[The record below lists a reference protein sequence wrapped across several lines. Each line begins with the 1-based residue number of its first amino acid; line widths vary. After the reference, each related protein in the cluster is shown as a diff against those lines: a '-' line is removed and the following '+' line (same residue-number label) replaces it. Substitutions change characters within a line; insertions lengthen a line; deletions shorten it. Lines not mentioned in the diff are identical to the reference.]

1 MLQSGHMMKLKAF
14 FLFFLGFWSSLLF
27 IFTAISTAQAQVD
40 PSIRWETIHLPH
52 FDLIYDAKHQ
62 KLAKI
67 YADRLEDNFKYLG
80 LEFEQLPKHI
90 AVVINDNTDLTNG
103 YATPIP
109 YRLIMVYP
117 VLPPTLTTISDY
129 GDWARELTM
138 HESTHILSFEP
149 RRGLV
154 KGLYYTFGSLITP
167 NILLPRWYLEGIAVE
182 METRFS
188 RHGRLRSPY
197 QDGSVRAYVNDDRLS
212 EIQLGEINEVGIETW
227 PQGAR
232 PYLFGSMMWS
242 EMIAKYGEKLIWDL
256 HDRYG
261 GRVPFMLNGPLE
273 DLTSENYLQMFGMMM
288 TDADSRARQQ
298 LAELKKVPPPPSE
311 TLQIENSLETFL
323 PSISPDGLKMAV
335 LTKNDSNRR
344 AITILVRPNT
354 QIPFR
359 GEFAKGELNQ
369 RFNDDTGNSIN
380 LPRQDGP
387 PTGTIQRIRW
397 FADSKR
403 FIFDKVDTPN
413 LFHEI
418 SDLWIMNL
426 KDRKDDQLT
435 FGERAREADVSPNE
449 QLVTFVGLGAGETS
463 LKLLSLN
470 EAQKKIET
478 LRQPELGVRIS
489 NPTFWSDH
497 EILFSER
504 AVTGH
509 ETLFLMDLQTHAVSE
524 LLTTYPDIHEAH
536 RTPEGLLFTSTLN
549 GTNNAYLSADLKNAK
564 PVSHSLTYV
573 GAAEM
578 DPVLHDLYLTEL
590 SGRGLQTRKVSAA
603 DWEKL
608 PATLPQ
614 VTPLYGDRYPTGPEA
629 VVEEQKEY
637 PTDSYSVWPYILPH
651 YWIPNFSL
659 SSSGSHL
666 GLITNG
672 NDPLSKH
679 VYTLAGGYTTDDSH
693 SKNYWDYN
701 FLYLNQQT
709 SAQIFLTSY
718 DIHTWVPNTN
728 MNYRDREHNIYGLWT
743 IPGFSSELSMGPGWT
758 WKSRNYNDNTAA
770 ATYATGPSAIINYL
784 DYLMSGRQFS
794 PESGQAVLLKYTDFY
809 AQGAN
814 SNFRELDVKAQ
825 KYFSKWLPAHNVIM
839 ARILAQWI
847 DGSAT
852 LPDYATTS
860 SLQLYSNLP
869 SPFYVMRGYPTGEF
883 LGKSLANYDVEYRFP
898 IAEINHGAGT
908 TPIFIRQF
916 HGAVVADGIQEDGY
930 ALNPN
935 TGGYEKVAAWKTFW
949 DMGLE
954 VKADVTLGYQFP
966 FTFYA
971 GTYWPLDSHF
981 GSGNQFALGIQY

>member
-1 MLQSGHMMKLKAF
+1 MTKQKAF
-14 FLFFLGFWSSLLF
+14 RFLLLTFFLSFLSSALF
-27 IFTAISTAQAQVD
+27 ISAAQAQVD
-40 PSIRWETIHLPH
+40 PSIVWETMHLPH

-62 KLAKI
+62 KLAQI

-80 LEFEQLPKHI
+80 QEFEQLPKHI
-90 AVVINDNTDLTNG
+90 AVVLNDCTDLTNG

-149 RRGLV
+149 RRGIV

-188 RHGRLRSPY
+188 QHGRLRSPY
-197 QDGSVRAYVNDDRLS
+197 QDGSVRAYVNDDLLRDVG
-212 EIQLGEINEVGIETW
+212 LGEINEVGIETW

-232 PYLFGSMMWS
+232 PYLFGSLMWS
-242 EMIAKYGEKLIWDL
+242 EMIAQYGEKLIWDL

-261 GRVPFMLNGPLE
+261 GRVPFLLETPLR
-273 DLTSENYLQMFGMMM
+273 DMTGRNYTEMFAMMM
-288 TDADSRARQQ
+288 EDAQSRAQQQ
-298 LAELKKVPPPPSE
+298 LEGLKKVPPPPSE
-311 TLQIENSLETFL
+311 TLKIENSLETFL

-344 AITILVRPNT
+344 AITILVRPST

-369 RFNDDTGNSIN
+369 RFNDDTGGSLQ
-380 LPRQDGP
+380 LPRQDGLQDGGDGP

-413 LFHEI
+413 LFHEV
-418 SDLWIMNL
+418 SDLWIMDL
-426 KDRKDDQLT
+426 KTRKADQLT

-449 QLVTFVGLGAGETS
+449 QLVTFVGLGAGDTS
-463 LKLLSLN
+463 LKILRLSD
-470 EAQKKIET
+470 KKIEV
-478 LRQPELGVRIS
+478 LRQPDLQVRIS
-489 NPTFWSDH
+489 NPSFWSDH

-504 AVTGH
+504 AVTGK
-509 ETLFLMDLQTHAVSE
+509 ETLYMMDLQTHAVSE
-524 LLTTYPDIHEAH
+524 LLAQYPDIHDAH
-536 RTPEGLLFTSTLN
+536 RTAEGLIFTSTLN
-549 GTNNAYLSADLKNAK
+549 GINNAYLSPDLKTAK
-564 PVSHSLTYV
+564 AVSHTLTYV

-578 DPVLHDLYLTEL
+578 DPALHDLYLTEL
-590 SGRGLQTRKVSAA
+590 SGRGLQTRRVSAA
-603 DWEKL
+603 DWKKL
-608 PATLPQ
+608 PATLPK
-614 VTPLYGDRYPTGPEA
+614 VGALYGDRYPAGQEA
-629 VVEEQKEY
+629 VIDPQTDY
-637 PTDSYSVWPYILPH
+637 PSSGYSVWPYILPH
-651 YWIPNFSL
+651 YWIPNFSF
-659 SSSGSHL
+659 GSDGSYL
-666 GLITNG
+666 GLITAG

-679 VYTLAGGYTTDDSH
+679 VYTLAGGYTTNDSR
-693 SKNYWDYN
+693 SKNFWDYN
-701 FLYLNQQT
+701 FQYLNQQT

-718 DIHTWVPNTN
+718 DIHTWVSNTN
-728 MNYRDREHNIYGLWT
+728 VNYRDREHNLYSLWT
-743 IPGFSSELSMGPGWT
+743 VPGFSSELSAGVGWT
-758 WKSRNYNDNTAA
+758 WASRNYNDGTSAS
-770 ATYATGPSAIINYL
+770 TYQTGPAVIVSYL

-794 PESGQAVLLKYTDFY
+794 PESGQSMFLKYTDFY

-814 SNFRELDVKAQ
+814 SNFRLLTAKAQ

-839 ARILAQWI
+839 ARVLGQWI
-847 DGSAT
+847 DGQAT
-852 LPDYATTS
+852 LPDYATTT
-860 SLQLYSNLP
+860 SLQIYSNLP
-869 SPFYVMRGYPTGEF
+869 SPYYVMRGYPTGQF
-883 LGKSLANYDVEYRFP
+883 LGKSVANYDLEYRFP
-898 IAEINHGAGT
+898 ISEINRGSGT

-916 HGAVVADGIQEDGY
+916 HGAVVADGIQLDGY
-930 ALNPN
+930 VLNPKSESFERVN
-935 TGGYEKVAAWKTFW
+935 AWKTFW

-954 VKADVTLGYQFP
+954 VKADVTVGFQFP

-981 GSGNQFALGIQY
+981 GNGNQFALGLQY